1 MGMFNDKINVRGG
14 VEVARNN
21 SAGLHFYSPSPS
33 SLFSAC
39 SLKVTACWLEPTNP

>member
-21 SAGLHFYSPSPS
+21 SAGLHFYSPSPRFF
-33 SLFSAC
+33 LH
-39 SLKVTACWLEPTNP
+39 VV

>member
-21 SAGLHFYSPSPS
+21 SAGLHFYSPSPL
-33 SLFSAC
+33 LF
-39 SLKVTACWLEPTNP
+39 LLHVV